1 MSDGLRALLRDEVQ
15 QVGEPLAIATSNG
28 VDSKSLVISAVED
41 AGYRPTIISMTLDD
55 RESKDF
61 RGARDIAREYGLDF
75 IPIRLPTD
83 AATIERDI
91 VRLIR
96 TYRCLKKTSIECNWG
111 MLYVFDELRRRNI
124 GSLVGGYRMDE
135 HFQID
140 REPMFALHRS
150 GLLNSRSDD
159 AVRLFQRLRN
169 DSFSKPN
176 AAGTRDLRRIGQSY
190 GVMTHLP
197 SLSQGLFE
205 LWSDKAWVE
214 VNKPK
219 QKYPIRVA
227 FPTLYNNALG
237 SQLQLGDSG
246 IRDLVAA
253 TAIKR
258 WKPSAKSSIAAY
270 NVVAGRAR

>member
-15 QVGEPLAIATSNG
+15 KVGEPLAIATSNG
-28 VDSKSLVISAVED
+28 IDSKSLVISAVED
-41 AGYRPTIISMTLDD
+41 SGYRPTIISMTLDD

-61 RGARDIAREYGLDF
+61 RGARSLAKEYGLEF

-111 MLYVFDELRRRNI
+111 MLYVFDELRSRNI
-124 GSLVGGYRMDE
+124 YSLVTGHQNV
-135 HFQID
+135 HFQTS
-140 REPMFALHRS
+140 REPMVSLSRA
-150 GLLNSRSDD
+150 GLLNSRNAD
-159 AVRLFQRLRN
+159 AVRLFQKFRHKAFAN
-169 DSFSKPN
+169 PN
-176 AAGTRDLRRIGQSY
+176 AAGVRDLQRISKSY
-190 GVMTHLP
+190 GVTSYLP
-197 SLSQGLFE
+197 YLNPEIFN

-227 FPTLYNNALG
+227 FPTLYNNEAQV
-237 SQLQLGDSG
+237 QLQLGDSG